1 MTGLLDPRRLATFR
15 MVAIHGRLSEAARR
29 LNLSQPAVT
38 AQIQQLEAGL
48 GCRLFL
54 RSRSGM
60 RLTKEGQRLMETAE
74 AVHRL
79 LGEAEQ
85 ALADPGADLGPLRL
99 GASLTAAAH
108 VMPRALAHFQRRH
121 PGTSLFMEVGNTGQ
135 IQAWLREG
143 VIDLG
148 VVEGLERAPNLR
160 LEPFLDDELV
170 CVGPGKPPLGFV
182 MPSTLAE
189 FGRARILWRESG
201 SGTRAVVLRALGRLS
216 PPRAPRPDDP
226 VLGQTEAIKVA
237 VQAGMGLAFLPL
249 CAIQGELARRELR
262 ILELPGLRIRRTF
275 SWVVPHA
282 GPVGSAGQ
290 FQRIVQDMLA
300 QDGYR

>member
-1 MTGLLDPRRLATFR
+1 MIGLLDPRRLATFR

-60 RLTKEGQRLMETAE
+60 QLTKEGQRLMETAE
-74 AVHRL
+74 AIHRL

-85 ALADPGADLGPLRL
+85 ALAEPGSDLGPLRL
-99 GASLTAAAH
+99 GASMTTAAY
-108 VMPRALAHFQRRH
+108 VMPRALALFQRCH
-121 PGTSLFMEVGNTGQ
+121 PGATLLMEVGNTGQ
-135 IQAWLREG
+135 IQAWLQEG
-143 VIDLG
+143 RIDLG
-148 VVEGLERAPNLR
+148 AVEGLERAPNLR

-170 CVGPGKPPLGFV
+170 CVGPGRLPLGFV

-189 FGRARILWRESG
+189 FGRARILWREPG
-201 SGTRAVVLRALGRLS
+201 SGTRAVVLRALSRLS
-216 PPRAPRPDDP
+216 PPRVPRADDP
-226 VLGQTEAIKVA
+226 VLGQTEAIKAA

-262 ILELPGLRIRRTF
+262 ILALPGLRIRRTF

-282 GPVGSAGQ
+282 GLVGSAGQ
-290 FQRIVQDMLA
+290 FQRLVQDMLA
-300 QDGYR
+300 QDG